1 MTASKDCLL
10 DSGKTAGISAG
21 LGLLVS
27 AMQNTVEKHHSGAKG
42 VFTRTGG
49 TIAIFAAMGGIF
61 TLGECVAKDIRK
73 EDDAL
78 NAAIGGC
85 AAGFLAG
92 VRTHSFGKM
101 ALGCAAIGG
110 SMYAFESTGGL
121 KGQFADKNRQEKKEY
136 EKAFFK
142 ET

>member
-1 MTASKDCLL
+1 
-10 DSGKTAGISAG
+10 
-21 LGLLVS
+21 
-27 AMQNTVEKHHSGAKG
+27 
-42 VFTRTGG
+42 
-49 TIAIFAAMGGIF
+49 
-61 TLGECVAKDIRK
+61 
-73 EDDAL
+73 
-78 NAAIGGC
+78 
-85 AAGFLAG
+85 
-92 VRTHSFGKM
+92 M